1 MENLKKIFSPELI
14 EKRWYSYWLEKGYFR
29 ASSDSEKSPYTIVI
43 PPPNVT
49 GILTMGHVLNATIQD
64 VLIRKSRMEG
74 YEACWIPGTDH
85 ASIATE
91 AKVMRMLQEKN
102 IKKEDLTR
110 NEFLNHAWDWKEKY
124 GGIIIQQLK
133 KLGCSCDWE
142 RESFTMD
149 AEYSRAVLEAFV
161 KLYEKGLIYRGHRLV
176 NWCPVSQSAISD
188 EEVIHKEIQGKL
200 WTIRYP
206 LNGEDG
212 AIEVATT
219 RPETM
224 LGDTGVAVNPQDD
237 RYKKYIGKT
246 INLPLTDRVI
256 PIVGDEFVDPEF
268 GTGCVKV
275 TPGHDPN
282 DFEIGKR
289 HNLDFINIMN
299 PDASL
304 NENVIDKYRN
314 LSREK
319 AREKILEELNDK
331 GFLVNQKPYIHNV
344 GFSER
349 GSVPIEYYL
358 SEQWYLKMKTLAEP
372 AMKVVEEGDI
382 NFHPSHWVKTYN
394 HWMKNIKDW
403 CISRQLLW
411 GHQIP
416 VWYKKGEN
424 SKLPENIHVS
434 VSGPD
439 DPENWEQD
447 EDVLD
452 TWASSWIWPFGVHD
466 WPQKSRDLETFY
478 PTTVL
483 VTGPDIIF
491 FWVARMI
498 MAGKEFMGE
507 IPFKDVYF
515 TSILRDEKGRKLSKS
530 LGNSPDPLDLIEQYG
545 ADAVRFSILMISPQ
559 GMDVLFSSKRME
571 LGRNF
576 MNKLWNAARFV
587 KMNTSSLE
595 TIPELGE
602 VEQEFQLPEK
612 WITSRLHITIQNVNR
627 HIKDFRFNEAV
638 KTIYDFTWSDYCD
651 WMIEISKISLYGDD
665 LNRKKCVQTVAVSIL
680 RQVLCLLHPFA
691 PFITEELW
699 HHFKTSNKNDII
711 KTPWPVHD
719 KNKIDSDAEQTMTVL
734 QEVITSVRS
743 IRSSMGVSPGK
754 KADLVIRVK
763 DGFLAKNYEYIIKFL
778 GGINSIQ
785 SGENISKPPNSA
797 TAVVKGVELFIPL
810 EGLIDIN
817 LEKER
822 LEKRKH
828 ELTRHYE
835 SVQRTLKNKKFL
847 EKAPQPVVENEKKKL
862 EEMNLELEKLTSNLE
877 MLN

>member
-1 MENLKKIFSPELI
+1 MEKLKKIFSPELI

-29 ASSDSEKSPYTIVI
+29 ASSDSGKSPYTIVI

-161 KLYEKGLIYRGHRLV
+161 KLYKKGLIYRGHRLV

-206 LNGEDG
+206 LNGVDG

-372 AMKVVEEGDI
+372 ALKVVEEGDI

-424 SKLPENIHVS
+424 YKLPENIHVS
-434 VSGPD
+434 VNGPD

-498 MAGKEFMGE
+498 IAGKEFMGE

-515 TSILRDEKGRKLSKS
+515 TSILRDEKGKKLSKS

-559 GMDVLFSSKRME
+559 GMDVLFSPERME

-595 TIPELGE
+595 TIPELDE
-602 VEQEFQLPEK
+602 IEHEFQLPEK

-627 HIKDFRFNEAV
+627 HIKNFRFNEAV

-699 HHFKTSNKNDII
+699 HHFKTNNEDDII

-719 KNKIDSDAEQTMTVL
+719 KNKIDSEAEQTMTIL

-743 IRSSMGVSPGK
+743 IRSSMGVPPAK

-763 DGFLAKNYEYIIKFL
+763 NELLAENYEYIIQFL
-778 GGINSIQ
+778 GGISSIQ
-785 SGENISKPPNSA
+785 SGENISKPPHSA
-797 TAVVKGVELFIPL
+797 TAVVKGMELFIPL

-822 LEKRKH
+822 LEKRKQ